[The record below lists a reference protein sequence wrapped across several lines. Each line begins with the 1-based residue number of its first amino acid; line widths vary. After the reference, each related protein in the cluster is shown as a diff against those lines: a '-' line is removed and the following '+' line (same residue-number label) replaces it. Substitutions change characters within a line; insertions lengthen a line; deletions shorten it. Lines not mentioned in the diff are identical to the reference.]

1 MGKLSFSSSG
11 KASQSEFIYLG
22 FLIGIMNGCFYLF
35 LNFNSCNESNKIK
48 FLFSADNTW
57 EPEEN
62 LDCPELIA
70 AFLESQKGVVEK
82 PEAVKRKSSTD
93 EPETE
98 ESKAKRKKEMVKL
111 CVGYQFQEFEFN
123 IDY

>member
-1 MGKLSFSSSG
+1 MYTPIVLVALVAALVLWPVTVRFPVTKHFNVFFSS
-11 KASQSEFIYLG
+11 
-22 FLIGIMNGCFYLF
+22 
-35 LNFNSCNESNKIK
+35 
-48 FLFSADNTW
+48 DNTW

-82 PEAVKRKSSTD
+82 PDSSKRKSSTD

-98 ESKAKRKKEMVKL
+98 ESKAKRKKELVSIRLM
-111 CVGYQFQEFEFN
+111 
-123 IDY
+123 

>member
-1 MGKLSFSSSG
+1 MIITRYANVF
-11 KASQSEFIYLG
+11 
-22 FLIGIMNGCFYLF
+22 
-35 LNFNSCNESNKIK
+35 
-48 FLFSADNTW
+48 FSADNTW

-98 ESKAKRKKEMVKL
+98 ESKAKRKKEMVRLWWPSIYLSLQGILKAL
-111 CVGYQFQEFEFN
+111 IWKV
-123 IDY
+123 

>member
-1 MGKLSFSSSG
+1 MAKNYKDVCSVEMLYTPIVLVGAQLQLFWCGQYNCLLLCFSLTKHFNVFFSS
-11 KASQSEFIYLG
+11 
-22 FLIGIMNGCFYLF
+22 
-35 LNFNSCNESNKIK
+35 
-48 FLFSADNTW
+48 DNTW

-82 PEAVKRKSSTD
+82 PDSNKRKSSTD

-98 ESKAKRKKEMVKL
+98 ESKAKKKKELVSISLM
-111 CVGYQFQEFEFN
+111 
-123 IDY
+123 

>member
-1 MGKLSFSSSG
+1 MIRVTRYANVF
-11 KASQSEFIYLG
+11 
-22 FLIGIMNGCFYLF
+22 
-35 LNFNSCNESNKIK
+35 
-48 FLFSADNTW
+48 FSADNTW

-98 ESKAKRKKEMVKL
+98 ESKAKRKKEMVRYYVLAINLSLQGILKA
-111 CVGYQFQEFEFN
+111 V
-123 IDY
+123 I

>member
-1 MGKLSFSSSG
+1 MVGVEHLNTPTYLCFSLTNNFNILFSS
-11 KASQSEFIYLG
+11 
-22 FLIGIMNGCFYLF
+22 
-35 LNFNSCNESNKIK
+35 
-48 FLFSADNTW
+48 DNTW

-82 PEAVKRKSSTD
+82 PDSNKRKSPTD

-98 ESKAKRKKEMVKL
+98 ESKAKKKKELVSARLMSVSY
-111 CVGYQFQEFEFN
+111 C
-123 IDY
+123 

>member
-1 MGKLSFSSSG
+1 MIRVTRYAVF
-11 KASQSEFIYLG
+11 
-22 FLIGIMNGCFYLF
+22 
-35 LNFNSCNESNKIK
+35 
-48 FLFSADNTW
+48 FSADNTW

-98 ESKAKRKKEMVKL
+98 ESKAKRKKEMVRYYVL
-111 CVGYQFQEFEFN
+111 AINLFVTSRHFEGSYLEGVMNFN
-123 IDY
+123 LGSYC